1 MGLEASSGFVAGEEH
16 RNPLDDG
23 DVTERVGMSIS
34 RGMGAGLAA
43 LLCSTTALAQKYD
56 GSGPPTFVPH
66 TLQEALAA
74 SYLTNPTL
82 QAERANLRATD
93 ENVPTAVAGWRPT
106 VSVTT
111 SGTVNDGRSS
121 SGQIAG
127 FTTGTTILHGLGGYT
142 NSVSAVQ
149 PLYTGGRTTGQTHQA
164 VNRVMA
170 ERANLISTEQQV
182 FSNVVNAYVGVIEDQ
197 QLLQLQINNEKV
209 LEEQLRATND
219 RFRVGEITR
228 TDVAQAEAALASARA
243 ARQQAEG
250 TLQTAQATY
259 TQQVG
264 TAPPP
269 NLIPPQP
276 LVLPVKDQ
284 DHAVALAVANNPNV
298 INALFTESSDKD
310 AVDVEMAVLL
320 PKLSLQGQ
328 YVRSENQGLIGQA
341 SELKEGLITLT
352 VPIYQGGAEYA
363 AVRQAKQT
371 AQQARR
377 LVDVQRRSAAQLAI
391 SNWQNLLSFKA
402 SIDSDRTAVQSNI
415 VALDGVER
423 QAIVGTS
430 TTLEVLQQQQTLL
443 TAQVALV
450 QSLSNLVLTS
460 YGVAAAIG
468 RLTARDLT
476 LNVPIYDEVAYY
488 NAVKDRAWGL
498 NDYAVGQPGR

>member
-1 MGLEASSGFVAGEEH
+1 
-16 RNPLDDG
+16 
-23 DVTERVGMSIS
+23 MSIR
-34 RGMGAGLAA
+34 RGVGAGLAA

-56 GSGPPTFVPH
+56 GSGTPTFIAH
-66 TLQEALAA
+66 DLQEALASA
-74 SYLTNPTL
+74 YLTNPTL
-82 QAERANLRATD
+82 QAERAALRAVD

-106 VSVTT
+106 VSVTS
-111 SGTVNDGRSS
+111 SGTVYNGTSTTTFG
-121 SGQIAG
+121 SGLQSATNTQNLRG
-127 FTTGTTILHGLGGYT
+127 TLGYTTG
-142 NSVSAVQ
+142 VSINQ
-149 PLYTGGRTTGQTHQA
+149 PLYQGGRTNGQTHQA

-170 ERANLISTEQQV
+170 ERANLIATEEQV
-182 FSNVVNAYVGVIEDQ
+182 FGNVVNAYVGVIEDQ

-276 LVLPVKDQ
+276 LKLPVADQ
-284 DHAVALAVANNPNV
+284 EHAVAEAVSNNPNV
-298 INALFTESSDKD
+298 INALFTQSSQQD
-310 AVDVEMAVLL
+310 AVDVAMAALM
-320 PKLSLQGQ
+320 PKLNLQGQ
-328 YVRSENQGLIGQA
+328 YTYSKDQA
-341 SELKEGLITLT
+341 AVQSKTDVEEGLITLT
-352 VPIYQGGAEYA
+352 VPLYQGGAEYS

-371 AQQARR
+371 QQQGRR
-377 LVDVQRRSAAQLAI
+377 QVDIQRRNAAQLAI
-391 SNWQNLLSFKA
+391 SNWQNLISYSA
-402 SIDSDRTAVQSNI
+402 SINSNRAAIQSNI

-443 TAQVALV
+443 SAQVALV
-450 QSLSNLVLTS
+450 QSLSNMVLTS
-460 YGVAAAIG
+460 YGVASAIG
-468 RLTARDLT
+468 RLTARDLR
-476 LNVPIYDEVAYY
+476 LDVPLYDETAYY
-488 NAVKDRAWGL
+488 NAVKDRLWGL
-498 NDYAVGQPGR
+498 NDYAVSQPGR